1 MSVPP
6 LRLSDNFNS
15 YISGEVIIHPSAVI
29 APGVI
34 LQAGQKG
41 KIIISSG
48 VCIGTGSILQVHEG
62 TLEIGA
68 NANLGAGFLM
78 VGPGKIG
85 ENACIGSATTI
96 FNGFVAPG
104 EVVPPGSILGENS
117 REVIL
122 EQDILEQDILKQD
135 ILEQDISQKNIL
147 EQNILEQ
154 DIWEQDIWEQDILEQ
169 NILEQ
174 NIVKQ
179 IISPD
184 PVTIEATDSPSAFID
199 NKLPK
204 TEEKVIREE
213 KQNSSTTTNSS
224 VESKEEPQTQTETEK
239 VQELSASSE
248 TANNTETNNIGTN
261 NNGSN
266 PKNSNIGA
274 HIYGQR
280 NIQHLLVTLFPHRH
294 TLNQPP
300 TDEESK

>member
-34 LQAGQKG
+34 LQAGQKS

-78 VGPGKIG
+78 VGPGKVG

-96 FNGFVAPG
+96 FNGFVPPG

-122 EQDILEQDILKQD
+122 EQ
-135 ILEQDISQKNIL
+135 NIL
-147 EQNILEQ
+147 EQNILEQNILEQGTLEQ

-184 PVTIEATDSPSAFID
+184 PVTIEATDSPSAFVD
-199 NKLPK
+199 NKLPE
-204 TEEKVIREE
+204 TEEKVIGEE
-213 KQNSSTTTNSS
+213 GQNSSTTTNSS

-239 VQELSASSE
+239 VQELFVSSE
-248 TANNTETNNIGTN
+248 TANNTETNNIGAK

-266 PKNSNIGA
+266 LKNSNIGG

>member
-96 FNGFVAPG
+96 FNGLVAPG

-122 EQDILEQDILKQD
+122 EQDILEQN
-135 ILEQDISQKNIL
+135 ILEQNILEQNIL

-174 NIVKQ
+174 NIVKH

-199 NKLPK
+199 NQLPK
-204 TEEKVIREE
+204 TEEKVIGEE
-213 KQNSSTTTNSS
+213 EQNSSTTTNSS

-248 TANNTETNNIGTN
+248 TANNTETNNIGAK

-266 PKNSNIGA
+266 HRNSNVGA
-274 HIYGQR
+274 HIYGQK